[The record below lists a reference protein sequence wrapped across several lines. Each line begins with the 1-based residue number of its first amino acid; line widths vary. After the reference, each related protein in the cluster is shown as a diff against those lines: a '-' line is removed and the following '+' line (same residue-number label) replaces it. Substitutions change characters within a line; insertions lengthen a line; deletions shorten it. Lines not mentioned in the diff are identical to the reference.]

1 MISADLN
8 TTQKG
13 NYLEG
18 EETKHRMAKILV
30 RFTSE
35 KELIVRICKELSA
48 VAVKE
53 SCKTAS
59 RLQRT
64 FLKGRQTGGQQVLKD
79 NIQG

>member
-18 EETKHRMAKILV
+18 EEAKHRMAKILV
-30 RFTSE
+30 RFTSD
-35 KELIVRICKELSA
+35 KELIARMYKELSA

-53 SCKTAS
+53 S
-59 RLQRT
+59 R
-64 FLKGRQTGGQQVLKD
+64 
-79 NIQG
+79 